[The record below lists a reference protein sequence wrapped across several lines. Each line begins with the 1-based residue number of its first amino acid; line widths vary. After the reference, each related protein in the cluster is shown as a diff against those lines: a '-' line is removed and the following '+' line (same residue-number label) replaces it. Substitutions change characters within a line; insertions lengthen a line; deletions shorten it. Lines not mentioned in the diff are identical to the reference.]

1 MGLPLTW
8 GNLMTQFSHE
18 SIGPIEIIP
27 AATALGAEVRC
38 GRLQSIDDT
47 IFDEIRQA
55 WLDNLVLLFRDQ
67 ALSDTHFLE
76 FGRRFGSLKSAAAT
90 DSSRQLHVVSNV
102 SVDGLPIGIQGHG
115 EIVWH
120 SDMVSFFKPPAASLL
135 HAIEIPPSGGD
146 TSFSNM
152 YVAYDTLPRP
162 LKRKL
167 AGLTLKH
174 EVSLNS
180 AESGTGASH
189 PLVCTHLE
197 TGCNALFLGSRF
209 NTCINELPRHESDIL
224 LEFLWLHA
232 TQPEFVWRHRWRVGD
247 LVVWDNRCLLHRR
260 ESFAANERRILLRT
274 QVEAGAPPRIA
285 ADALERPGHQR
296 GLASIGR

>member
-1 MGLPLTW
+1 
-8 GNLMTQFSHE
+8 MTQFSRE
-18 SIGPIEIIP
+18 SIRPIAIIP
-27 AATALGAEVRC
+27 AEAALGAEVRC

-47 IFDEIRQA
+47 IFGEIRQA

-67 ALSDTHFLE
+67 TLSDAQFLE
-76 FGRRFGSLKSAAAT
+76 FGRRFGPLKSAAAA
-90 DSSRQLHVVSNV
+90 DRHNELHIVSNV
-102 SVDGLPIGIQGHG
+102 HVDGLPIGIQGHG

-120 SDMVSFFKPPAASLL
+120 SDMVSFSKPPAASLL
-135 HAIEIPPSGGD
+135 HAIVIPPSGGD

-152 YVAYDTLPRP
+152 YVAYDTLPKS

-174 EVSLNS
+174 EVSPNS

-189 PLVCTHLE
+189 PLVCTHPD

-260 ESFAANERRILLRT
+260 EAFASNARRILLRT
-274 QVEAGAPPRIA
+274 QVEAGEPPRIA
-285 ADALERPGHQR
+285 ADALERPVHRR
-296 GLASIGR
+296 GLALIGR

>member
-1 MGLPLTW
+1 
-8 GNLMTQFSHE
+8 MTQSSRE
-18 SIGPIEIIP
+18 SMRSIEIIP
-27 AATALGAEVRC
+27 EATALGAEVRC

-47 IFDEIRQA
+47 IFSEIRQA

-67 ALSDTHFLE
+67 TLSDAEFLE
-76 FGRRFGSLKSAAAT
+76 FGRRFGPLKSAAAA
-90 DSSRQLHVVSNV
+90 DSRHELHVVSNV
-102 SVDGLPIGIQGHG
+102 HVDGLPIGIQGHG

-135 HAIEIPPSGGD
+135 HAIEIPPGGGD

-152 YVAYDTLPRP
+152 YVAYDTLPKS

-180 AESGTGASH
+180 AESGTGAIH
-189 PLVCTHLE
+189 PLVCTHPD

-260 ESFAANERRILLRT
+260 EEFASHARRILLRT

-285 ADALERPGHQR
+285 ADALERPVHRR
-296 GLASIGR
+296 GLALIGR